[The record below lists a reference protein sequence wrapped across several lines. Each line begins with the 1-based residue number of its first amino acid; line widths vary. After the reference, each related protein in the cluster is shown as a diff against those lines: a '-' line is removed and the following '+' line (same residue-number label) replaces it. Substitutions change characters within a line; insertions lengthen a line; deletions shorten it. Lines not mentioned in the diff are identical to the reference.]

1 MNTEQT
7 IQQQLDTNPV
17 IIYMKGIP
25 SNPEC
30 GFSGKAISLLKQ
42 TNVPYAF
49 VNVLQAPFIREKL
62 PKMSKWPTYPQL
74 FVKGELVGGCDII
87 ETMFNDG
94 SLETLLKTTVPA
106 EKTADATSITS
117 SEIENHVQQKIP
129 QAQVIVMGSGC
140 DLEVTV
146 VSEQFSGM
154 TLVKKQQLVLGS
166 LTQPLADG
174 RLHAV
179 SVKTYT
185 PEEWRALQQPATG
198 GLLQIKM

>member
-7 IQQQLDTNPV
+7 IQQQLATNPI

-25 SNPEC
+25 SQPEC
-30 GFSGKAISLLKQ
+30 GFSAKAIGILKKI
-42 TNVPYAF
+42 NIPFAY

-62 PKMSKWPTYPQL
+62 PKISKWPTYPQL
-74 FVKGELVGGCDII
+74 FVKGELVGGCDIV

-94 SLETLLKTTVPA
+94 SLEPLLKSAVPV
-106 EKTADATSITS
+106 EDKPDDGSIS
-117 SEIENHVQQKIP
+117 ASEIESRVQQQLP
-129 QAQVIVMGSGC
+129 QAQVIVIGTGC

-146 VSEQFSGM
+146 ISNQFAGL
-154 TLVKKQQLVLGS
+154 TLVKKQQLVLES
-166 LTQPLADG
+166 LNEPLANG

-185 PEEWRALQQPATG
+185 EEEWQAQQKRDSS

>member
-7 IQQQLDTNPV
+7 IQKQLADNPV

-25 SNPEC
+25 GNPEC
-30 GFSGKAISLLKQ
+30 GFSGKAIGILKQ
-42 TNVPYAF
+42 INVPFAY

-62 PKMSKWPTYPQL
+62 PKISKWPTYPQL

-87 ETMFNDG
+87 EAMFKDG
-94 SLETLLKTTVPA
+94 SLEPLLKSAVPE
-106 EKTADATSITS
+106 EKPADGSIAL
-117 SEIENHVQQKIP
+117 SEIESLVQKHLPEAKI
-129 QAQVIVMGSGC
+129 IVAGSGC
-140 DLEVTV
+140 DLEVTAI
-146 VSEQFSGM
+146 SNQFAGL
-154 TLVKKQQLVLGS
+154 TLVKKQQLVLES
-166 LTQPLADG
+166 LKEPLASG

-185 PEEWRALQQPATG
+185 EEEWQALKQSENT